1 MRAPRTRVRAL
12 AITGVLALGLAAC
25 GGGGD
30 DAGSAADVDAD
41 VSTVGTDGLKFDPDT
56 LEAAA
61 GEITVALTSE
71 SGVNHDFVVDDET
84 VVEVPRGQTDVG
96 TIELEAGEYTFW
108 CSVPGHR
115 QAGME
120 GTLVVE

>member
-1 MRAPRTRVRAL
+1 MRAPRTRVRTL
-12 AITGVLALGLAAC
+12 AIIGVLALGLAAC

-30 DAGSAADVDAD
+30 DVGSAADVDAD
-41 VSTVGTDGLKFDPDT
+41 VSTTGTDGLKFDPDT
-56 LEAAA
+56 LEASA
-61 GEITVALTSE
+61 GEISVALTSE

-84 VVEVPRGQTDVG
+84 VVDVPRGQTDVG
-96 TIELEAGEYTFW
+96 TIELEEGEYTFW
-108 CSVPGHR
+108 CSIPGHR

>member
-1 MRAPRTRVRAL
+1 MRAPRTRVRTL

-25 GGGGD
+25 GGGD
-30 DAGSAADVDAD
+30 DTGSAPTDVDAD
-41 VSTVGTDGLKFDPDT
+41 VTTTGTDGLKFEPDT
-56 LEAAA
+56 LEASA

-84 VVEVPRGQTDVG
+84 VVDVPRGQTDVG
-96 TIELEAGEYTFW
+96 TIELEPGEYTFW